1 MRPIALITG
10 ASSGIGAAA
19 ALALAG
25 SHRLILTARRRDRLD
40 ALVARIVAAEGAATP
55 VACDLAGD
63 DAVPTLVA
71 AVRAAGRLDLLVNNA
86 GSFTT
91 AETTAFTPAH
101 LDALWRLD
109 LRAPML
115 LTGAL
120 IDDLAARRGMV
131 INVSSMAADATY
143 AGCGAYS
150 AMKAGLEAWSR
161 VLREELRGRGVRV
174 GVVAPGATDT
184 EAWPSG
190 STFDRGRMCRAED
203 VAAAIA
209 LMAIMP
215 ASASVDRVVVA
226 PPGGAL

>member
-1 MRPIALITG
+1 MRPLALITG
-10 ASSGIGAAA
+10 ASSGIGAAT

-40 ALVARIVAAEGAATP
+40 ALVARIIAAGGSATD
-55 VACDLAGD
+55 VACDLARDG
-63 DAVPTLVA
+63 AVPALVA
-71 AVRAAGRLDLLVNNA
+71 AVHAAGRLDVLVNNA
-86 GSFTT
+86 GVFTT
-91 AETTAFTPAH
+91 AATGGFTPAH
-101 LDALWRLD
+101 LDELWRLD

-115 LTGAL
+115 LTAAL
-120 IDDLAARRGMV
+120 LDELAASRGVV
-131 INVSSMAADATY
+131 INVSSMAADAAF

-161 VLREELRGRGVRV
+161 ALREELRASGVRV

-184 EAWPSG
+184 EAWPSAAG
-190 STFDRGRMCRAED
+190 FDRSRMCRAED

-209 LMAIMP
+209 LMATMP
-215 ASASVDRVVVA
+215 ASASIDRVVVA